1 MGVFAFVPAKRRRP
15 LRHGLET
22 PRMAPPRQERSAAIR
37 VDLRLVRST
46 LAALSLMRGENA
58 ASLSREVEGQRTR
71 FESELRYWE

>member
-1 MGVFAFVPAKRRRP
+1 
-15 LRHGLET
+15 
-22 PRMAPPRQERSAAIR
+22 MAPPRQERSAAIR